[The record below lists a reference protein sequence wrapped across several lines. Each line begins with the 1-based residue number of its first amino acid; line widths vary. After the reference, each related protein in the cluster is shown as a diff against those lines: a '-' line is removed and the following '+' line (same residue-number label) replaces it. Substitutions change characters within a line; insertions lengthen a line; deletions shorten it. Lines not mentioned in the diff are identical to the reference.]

1 MWEFVVVAHSPCAA
15 ERCAAG
21 AKTPTPQSERRRKT
35 GQKFFCGP
43 DSAIDPPSPGPI
55 IPRMDAATQLAQPS
69 AHARYGAILDRLRA
83 GEPADRRAGADEL
96 VGLVAERLRYMARRM
111 LRGFPTVRRFS
122 ETDDIAQ
129 GAALRLHRALAT
141 VTPACPRE
149 FLGLVAL
156 QVRRELVD
164 LARKFSGPESLARHL
179 DTDVV
184 SDGEA
189 AVCRTETARDEL
201 AAAERESLGRW
212 VRFHE
217 VAAELPDEERA
228 VFEMVWYLGA
238 TQAGIADVLGCSERT
253 VRRRWE
259 SAREFFQTR
268 FQGDLP

>member
-1 MWEFVVVAHSPCAA
+1 
-15 ERCAAG
+15 
-21 AKTPTPQSERRRKT
+21 
-35 GQKFFCGP
+35 
-43 DSAIDPPSPGPI
+43 
-55 IPRMDAATQLAQPS
+55 MDAAAPLAEIPS
-69 AHARYGAILDRLRA
+69 HSQYGAILDRLRA

-164 LARKFSGPESLARHL
+164 LARKFAGPESLARHL

-184 SDGEA
+184 NDGEA
-189 AVCRTETARDEL
+189 AVCRSETAGDVL
-201 AAAERESLGRW
+201 AAAERESLGQW

-217 VAAELPDEERA
+217 IAAELPDEERA
-228 VFEMVWYLGA
+228 VFDMVWYLGA

-259 SAREFFQTR
+259 SAREYFQTR
-268 FQGDLP
+268 FRGDLP